1 MLNPFVC
8 GAYNPVD
15 DDELCLAN
23 PDSSPRRYK
32 RKDSKNNPYSTRG
45 LDKFSALLS
54 DLNDKRQKIYS
65 QMNPHDISFVRFVHS
80 NKDDFVPIIVK
91 VKNKSQE
98 LKAVKARNLNHNS
111 ESTDKKSSNE
121 SSNVA
126 MDERNQP
133 KMENDQKAKTKKRI
147 SWNMKN
153 VEMEKPLFYLP
164 FVVIMI
170 LVLLIVF
177 GRTAATIFT
186 CILWYVIPT
195 LKDSSLNS
203 KMSMKKKDYVRGLSE
218 KKMVV
223 NEGVMKKKDYVRGFS
238 EKKMVV
244 NEGINKK
251 KDYVRRWSEKKMV
264 TNIDELVSP
273 RSGCVSDEANSKSN
287 IQAKHSHKKSW

>member
-8 GAYNPVD
+8 GTFNQED
-15 DDELCLAN
+15 EDELCRAN

-80 NKDDFVPIIVK
+80 NKDDFVPIVVK

-98 LKAVKARNLNHNS
+98 LKVVKPRNLS
-111 ESTDKKSSNE
+111 PKSTEKKSSPE
-121 SSNVA
+121 SSIVA
-126 MDERNQP
+126 MEERNQP
-133 KMENDQKAKTKKRI
+133 KKRI

-153 VEMEKPLFYLP
+153 IEMEKPLFYLP

-170 LVLLIVF
+170 LVLLTVF
-177 GRTAATIFT
+177 GRTAAIIFT

-195 LKDSSLNS
+195 LKDIKARNA
-203 KMSMKKKDYVRGLSE
+203 MKKKDYVRGLSE
-218 KKMVV
+218 KKMDVMN
-223 NEGVMKKKDYVRGFS
+223 NEGVVKKKDYVRGFS
-238 EKKMVV
+238 EKRMVV

-264 TNIDELVSP
+264 TNNEGLVSP
-273 RSGCVSDEANSKSN
+273 RSGGDYDDDASKN
-287 IQAKHSHKKSW
+287 KIQAKHSHKKSW

>member
-8 GAYNPVD
+8 GTFNPED
-15 DDELCLAN
+15 DDELCRAN
-23 PDSSPRRYK
+23 PNSSPRRYK

-80 NKDDFVPIIVK
+80 NKDDFVPIVVK

-98 LKAVKARNLNHNS
+98 LKVVKPRSLS
-111 ESTDKKSSNE
+111 PKSTEKKSSAE
-121 SSNVA
+121 SSIVA
-126 MDERNQP
+126 MEERNQP
-133 KMENDQKAKTKKRI
+133 KKRI

-153 VEMEKPLFYLP
+153 IEMEKPLFYLP

-170 LVLLIVF
+170 LVLLTVF
-177 GRTAATIFT
+177 GRTAAIIFT

-195 LKDSSLNS
+195 LKDIKSRNE
-203 KMSMKKKDYVRGLSE
+203 MKKRDYVRGLSE
-218 KKMVV
+218 KKMDVV
-223 NEGVMKKKDYVRGFS
+223 NNDGVVKKNEGVVKKKDYVRGFS

-244 NEGINKK
+244 SEGINKK

-264 TNIDELVSP
+264 TTNDGLVSP
-273 RSGCVSDEANSKSN
+273 RSGGDFDHASKN
-287 IQAKHSHKKSW
+287 KIQAKHSHKKSW